1 MDAAAAVAAASPII
15 FKVGGAWYFD
25 PVSRAK
31 AAEYGLKA
39 YPFYFAGRS
48 GVIGDIGAAN
58 VVAAIPFFEP
68 GLVTKQWGTATA
80 ERSPSELGRAA
91 ADALAE
97 WGRAKFAGIDSAG
110 RTAELGRRIVE
121 GAEAFGRPLFT
132 AWRAVPVPDDAP
144 AALAF
149 TIQSL
154 RELRGDSHILACAV
168 LGLSPLEAVVGRD
181 GTEHAGQFGWA
192 EPYPDPAAVSATRT
206 EAEELTDRQMIGFY
220 GVLSGAEL
228 DELVEGLRPTEAAA
242 AG

>member
-110 RTAELGRRIVE
+110 RTAELGRRIVD
-121 GAEAFGRPLFT
+121 GGGRPSVAPSSRRGGRCRSPT
-132 AWRAVPVPDDAP
+132 TPPPRWRSPSRACGSCGATPTSSP
-144 AALAF
+144 A
-149 TIQSL
+149 
-154 RELRGDSHILACAV
+154 RC
-168 LGLSPLEAVVGRD
+168 
-181 GTEHAGQFGWA
+181 WA
-192 EPYPDPAAVSATRT
+192 
-206 EAEELTDRQMIGFY
+206 
-220 GVLSGAEL
+220 
-228 DELVEGLRPTEAAA
+228 
-242 AG
+242 